1 MNFLYMNVPK
11 LSSNELDID
20 MIILLAV
27 FIIILCVGAFY
38 IFKKIKKGQKIKVIS
53 G

>member
-11 LSSNELDID
+11 LSCNELDID
-20 MIILLAV
+20 MIILFAA

-38 IFKKIKKGQKIKVIS
+38 ICKKIKKGQKIKGIS